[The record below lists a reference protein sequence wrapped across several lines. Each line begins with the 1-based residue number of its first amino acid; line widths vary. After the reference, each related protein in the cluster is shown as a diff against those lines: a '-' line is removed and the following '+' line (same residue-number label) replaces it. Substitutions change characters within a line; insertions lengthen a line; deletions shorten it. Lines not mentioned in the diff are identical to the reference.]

1 MTMEFPTTGRTTGT
15 GSLAFLATADA
26 EALIARCP
34 NVARLLPEMVDAL
47 ERQTET
53 APGLLFDLSLLAA
66 EERTLFNE
74 ILGDGE
80 VAATVALPDGV
91 VAEIVES
98 VFAGL
103 WRVRFVGAD
112 NAIIA
117 DYAEVSA
124 VPQAVRR
131 AAAMTL
137 PRLALGNLPQDMMNA
152 PAVLAEIAD
161 RAAHYQFGDPN
172 HVISLTLLP
181 MTPEDLDL
189 LVDRLGTGPV
199 KIVSRGYG
207 SCRVQATAIH
217 NVWSVQFFNAMDA
230 ILLDTI
236 EIGDVP
242 AAAQAA
248 EEDFRDS
255 AVRLR
260 EIGEAYFQ

>member
-1 MTMEFPTTGRTTGT
+1 MTTDLPTTGRTTGT
-15 GSLAFLATADA
+15 GTLAFLATSDA

-34 NVARLLPEMVDAL
+34 GVARLIPEMAAAL
-47 ERQTET
+47 ERQTAT
-53 APGLLFDLSLLAA
+53 APGLLFDLAPLSDDERLL
-66 EERTLFNE
+66 LNE
-74 ILGDGE
+74 ILGEGE
-80 VAATVALPDGV
+80 VGATVALPDGV
-91 VAEIVES
+91 VAEIAES

-103 WRVRFVGAD
+103 WRVRFLGPN

-137 PRLALGNLPQDMMNA
+137 PRLDLGDLPAGVMNA
-152 PAVLAEIAD
+152 PAVLVEIAD
-161 RAAHYQFGDPN
+161 RAERYRPGEPN
-172 HVISLTLLP
+172 HIISLTLMP
-181 MTPEDLDL
+181 MLAEDIEL

-207 SCRVQATAIH
+207 SCRVQAAAVH

-236 EIGDVP
+236 EVGDVP

-248 EEDFRDS
+248 VEDFHDS
-255 AVRLR
+255 AIRLR

>member
-1 MTMEFPTTGRTTGT
+1 MTIEFPSSGRTTGT
-15 GSLAFLATADA
+15 GTLAFLATADA
-26 EALIARCP
+26 EELIARCP
-34 NVARLLPEMVDAL
+34 QVARLLPDIVEAL
-47 ERQTET
+47 ERQTES
-53 APGLLFDLSLLAA
+53 APGLLFDLAPLSDDERSLLG
-66 EERTLFNE
+66 E
-74 ILGDGE
+74 ILGEGE

-91 VAEIVES
+91 VAEIIES
-98 VFAGL
+98 IFAGL
-103 WRVRFVGAD
+103 WRVRFIGSD
-112 NAIIA
+112 NTIIA

-137 PRLALGNLPQDMMNA
+137 PHLDLSDLPDGLMNA
-152 PAVLAEIAD
+152 PAILAEIAD
-161 RAAHYQFGDPN
+161 RSQRYQFGEPN
-172 HVISLTLLP
+172 HIISLTLLP
-181 MTPEDLDL
+181 MLPEDLEL
-189 LVDRLGTGPV
+189 LVERLGTGPI
-199 KIVSRGYG
+199 KIISRGYG

-242 AAAQAA
+242 TAAQAA
-248 EEDFRDS
+248 VEDFRDS